1 MPCNSL
7 VVRSVSSGVL
17 LKLTIFTKLN
27 CLLIVAVDLLTRFCI
42 TYLDNASSVRLFP
55 ALHIFVIKTVENGV
69 PNAFERRLYSHI
81 YPRTIF

>member
-1 MPCNSL
+1 MYGRGTLFMPCNSP

-42 TYLDNASSVRLFP
+42 IYLDDASSVRLLF
-55 ALHIFVIKTVENGV
+55 ALHIFVTKKNGG
-69 PNAFERRLYSHI
+69 ERCAKCV
-81 YPRTIF
+81 